1 MNGTIKR
8 FDGNQGRI
16 IGDNGAEYFF
26 HWTDITRGAKH
37 KAAAKRPVQFDVEE
51 AEKGPRARNI
61 EVVKLEAPHGDTG
74 SWSDF
79 KGMFKCSE
87 CFSTTEHPFKFC
99 PHCGAK
105 MNAEKARKAND

>member
-1 MNGTIKR
+1 MTGTIKR

-16 IGDNGAEYFF
+16 IGEDEKLYFF
-26 HWTDITRGAKH
+26 HWTDITGGAKH
-37 KAAAKRPVQFDVEE
+37 KAAANRPVRFDAEE

-61 EVVKLEAPHGDTG
+61 EVIRFEAPHGDTG

-79 KGMFKCSE
+79 KGLFKCSE

-105 MNAEKARKAND
+105 MGAESEESK

>member
-1 MNGTIKR
+1 MNGTIKW
-8 FDGNQGRI
+8 FDGNKGRI

-26 HWTDITRGAKH
+26 HWTDITGGAKH
-37 KAAAKRPVQFDVEE
+37 RAAAKRPVRFDAEE

-61 EVVKLEAPHGDTG
+61 EVIRFEAPHGDTG

-79 KGMFKCSE
+79 KGLFKCSE

-105 MNAEKARKAND
+105 MRRESEAGK